1 MRVNKNAELRFF
13 RDYAQKKW
21 LLQSGCNGNVFSL
34 KSELKCLNCL
44 KLMYSVYFSRV
55 GFGAWNLGFFNT
67 TSLQPVL
74 P

>member
-34 KSELKCLNCL
+34 KSELK
-44 KLMYSVYFSRV
+44 LMYSVYFSRV